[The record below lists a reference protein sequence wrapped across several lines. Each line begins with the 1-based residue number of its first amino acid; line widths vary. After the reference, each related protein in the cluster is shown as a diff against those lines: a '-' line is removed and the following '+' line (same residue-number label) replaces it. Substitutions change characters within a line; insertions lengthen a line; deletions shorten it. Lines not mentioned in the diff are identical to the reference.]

1 VSLGRL
7 FRRRPQDGTADALYR
22 QIVEQA
28 RAPAFY
34 RELGVPDSFDG
45 RFEMLALHLFVV
57 LNRLLTQRD
66 DPACR
71 SLAQAL
77 TDRLVADVDA
87 TLREMGAGDLGV
99 GRKVRRIA
107 EGFNGRLAAY
117 DAGLADGSGMLA
129 QAIRRNVYGTTE
141 PSAPQVAAMTDY
153 VLACRQTLAAVAATD
168 LAQGAVRFAP
178 LPIRERA
185 EGSRSR

>member
-1 VSLGRL
+1 L
-7 FRRRPQDGTADALYR
+7 FRRRTPDEAVEALYR
-22 QIVEQA
+22 QIVAQA

-34 RELGVPDSFDG
+34 RGLGVPDSFVG
-45 RFEMLALHLFVV
+45 RFEMLALHLFLV
-57 LNRLLTQRD
+57 LNRLQIQRD

-87 TLREMGAGDLGV
+87 NLREMGAGDLGV

-107 EGFNGRLAAY
+107 EGFNGRVAAY
-117 DAGLADGSGMLA
+117 DAGLADSTGMLA

-141 PSAPQVAAMTDY
+141 PAASQVAAMTDY
-153 VLACRQTLAAVAATD
+153 VRACHRTLAAAD
-168 LAQGAVRFAP
+168 LAHGELRFAP
-178 LPIRERA
+178 LPERA
-185 EGSRSR
+185 AGGSGSR

>member
-1 VSLGRL
+1 L
-7 FRRRPQDGTADALYR
+7 FRRGPQDGPADAIYR

-45 RFEMLALHLFVV
+45 RFEMLALHLFLV
-57 LNRLLTQRD
+57 LNRLQAQRD

-71 SLAQAL
+71 TLAQAL

-87 TLREMGAGDLGV
+87 NLREMGAGDLGV

-117 DAGLADGSGMLA
+117 DAGLADSGGTLA
-129 QAIRRNVYGTTE
+129 PAIRRNVYGTAE

-153 VLACRQTLAAVAATD
+153 VRACRRTLAAVAAAD

-178 LPIRERA
+178 VPTRARA
-185 EGSRSR
+185 EESGSR

>member
-1 VSLGRL
+1 MSLGRL
-7 FRRRPQDGTADALYR
+7 FRRRPQDGPADALYR

-28 RAPAFY
+28 RAPVFY

-45 RFEMLALHLFVV
+45 RFEMLALHLFLV
-57 LNRLLTQRD
+57 LNRLQAQRD

-71 SLAQAL
+71 TLAQAL

-87 TLREMGAGDLGV
+87 NLREMGAGDLGV

-117 DAGLADGSGMLA
+117 DAGLADSGMLA

-141 PSAPQVAAMTDY
+141 AAAPQVAAMTDY
-153 VLACRQTLAAVAATD
+153 VQACRRTLAALAAAD

-178 LPIRERA
+178 LPARARA
-185 EGSRSR
+185 EESGSR

>member
-1 VSLGRL
+1 L
-7 FRRRPQDGTADALYR
+7 FRRRPRDGTADALYR
-22 QIVEQA
+22 QIVERA

-57 LNRLLTQRD
+57 LNRLQTHPD

-71 SLAQAL
+71 TLAQAL

-87 TLREMGAGDLGV
+87 NLREMGAGDLGV

-117 DAGLADGSGMLA
+117 DAGLADSGGRLA

-141 PSAPQVAAMTDY
+141 PTVPQVAAMTDY
-153 VLACRQTLAAVAATD
+153 VRACRQAVTATD

-185 EGSRSR
+185 EGSGSR